1 VHCTAPE
8 RHLIKKLSDEGK
20 STSKIAELMNCSK
33 KKVFSAVHYMDKK
46 ENRGKKRATT
56 KWFDDILVRTIKKYP
71 FLTAKELRNTLGA
84 AVTARTIRNRLIE
97 RDLRAYSAR
106 KVPSLSQKNMK
117 NRLLFAKQPEVD
129 RLQR

>member
-1 VHCTAPE
+1 M
-8 RHLIKKLSDEGK
+8 S
-20 STSKIAELMNCSK
+20 N
-33 KKVFSAVHYMDKK
+33 
-46 ENRGKKRATT
+46 NNN
-56 KWFDDILVRTIKKYP
+56 
-71 FLTAKELRNTLGA
+71 NTLGA